1 MAYSFGSEA
10 IITYVSVAPFL
21 EVQGADTNA
30 TRGQSIIEQQPCKL
44 NTRFHPLQC
53 LLENYWARKPMWLN
67 SLICACLATGWLA
80 LFVGSTHA
88 QDVVGNAPTPVNE
101 ALVSNMRS
109 SIASSIPVLAQFKKG
124 LFDLGYNLQL
134 IYIGEVLGNPTG
146 GVKRGATNEGL
157 FNMSVDGDLDR
168 IAGLNGATFHINAFV
183 IHGRGLTT
191 FNVFDIAPLSGIEA
205 RPATR
210 LFEAWIEQQFSQGF
224 AAIRIGQLSADTEFF
239 ISDLAALYI
248 DGTFGWPDIMTS
260 DLPSGGGPNYPLA
273 TPGVRLKLI
282 PNDQT
287 TLLAA
292 LFNGDPSG
300 AGFTGMQQV
309 KDSSG
314 INFRL
319 KDPPFL
325 IGEAQFRYNQA
336 ADSAG
341 LAGTIKLGVWHHFG
355 DFSDQR
361 IGANGV
367 LLADPLSGGNA
378 LVHGGNTGVYGLI
391 DQMVWRLPGDDPKK
405 GVGIFARA
413 SAAPSDRNRV
423 DFYAD
428 AGVNFIG
435 FWDKRPDDSL
445 GAAASYLRI
454 SPQAREIALDE
465 ALFTPGPVELLS
477 YEAGFELTYQAQVVP
492 GFLVQP
498 DFQYI
503 IRPRGG
509 ALNPLNLAAG
519 RTPDAAVFGLRTLIK
534 F

>member
-1 MAYSFGSEA
+1 
-10 IITYVSVAPFL
+10 
-21 EVQGADTNA
+21 
-30 TRGQSIIEQQPCKL
+30 
-44 NTRFHPLQC
+44 

-67 SLICACLATGWLA
+67 GLICTLLAAGWLA
-80 LFVGSTHA
+80 LFGGSAHA
-88 QDVVGNAPTPVNE
+88 QDAVGNTPMAVNE
-101 ALVSNMRS
+101 ALPSNLQP
-109 SIASSIPVLAQFKKG
+109 SIASGIPVLAQFKKG

-134 IYIGEVLGNPTG
+134 NYTGEVLGNPTG

-157 FNMSVDGDLDR
+157 FNMSVDGDLDT

-191 FNVFDIAPLSGIEA
+191 FNIFDIAPLSGIEA

-210 LFEAWIEQQFSQGF
+210 LFEAWVEQQFSQGL

-248 DGTFGWPDIMTS
+248 DGTFGWPAIMTA

-273 TPGVRLKLI
+273 TPGVRLKLT
-282 PNDQT
+282 PNEQT

-300 AGFTGMQQV
+300 AGFTGLGQI
-309 KDSSG
+309 KDPSG

-341 LAGTIKLGVWHHFG
+341 LAGTIKLGVWNHFG
-355 DFSDQR
+355 NFSDQL
-361 IGANGV
+361 IGANGL

-391 DQMVWRLPGDDPKK
+391 DQMIWRLPGDDPKK
-405 GVGIFARA
+405 GVGVFARA
-413 SAAPSDRNRV
+413 SAAPSDRNRI

-435 FWDKRPDDSL
+435 FWDKRPDDTF
-445 GAAASYLRI
+445 GAAASYQRI
-454 SPQAREIALDE
+454 SPQARENALNV
-465 ALFTPGPVELLS
+465 ALFTPEPGALLDN
-477 YEAGFELTYQAQVVP
+477 EAGFELTYQAQVVP

-503 IRPRGG
+503 FHPGGG
-509 ALNPLNLAAG
+509 ALNRLNPAAG
-519 RTPDAAVFGLRTLIK
+519 RIPDAAVFGLRTTIK